1 MVEMVRDLNMIMK
14 TDQVGVIT
22 QMNPIQIQV
31 NNNNNSNSNH
41 HLGHHWLNLN
51 HHMD

>member
-1 MVEMVRDLNMIMK
+1 MVGMVRDLNMIMK
-14 TDQVGVIT
+14 MDQVGVIT
-22 QMNPIQIQV
+22 PMNPIQIQV
-31 NNNNNSNSNH
+31 NNNSNSNH